1 MGVWQW
7 EWDTSG
13 LARWIGQHPVQGAL
27 AYVALFAASVVV
39 MPFSSLPLLPLAAR
53 SFGVLPT
60 ALLSTAGWWLGC
72 LVAFQVARLG
82 RRYLERI
89 TSLLGILPF
98 SFVWS
103 YAGGQFGAGRY
114 AAFVAVG
121 VAMAA
126 LALVLRRVWE
136 KRR

>member
-1 MGVWQW
+1 M
-7 EWDTSG
+7 
-13 LARWIGQHPVQGAL
+13 QGAL

-60 ALLSTAGWWLGC
+60 ALLSTAGWWRGC

-114 AAFVAVG
+114 AAFVAVV